1 MTREEFI
8 RKAIKAYFEGLTPTE
23 LKTATSKRPKY
34 TKKYFD
40 AVGEEHGIE
49 PAYQKKKEGK

>member
-1 MTREEFI
+1 MKREEFI

-23 LKTATSKRPKY
+23 LKATTSKRPKY

-40 AVGEEHGIE
+40 AVGEEYSIE
-49 PAYQKKKEGK
+49 PAYKKDKEEK

>member
-8 RKAIKAYFEGLTPTE
+8 RRAVKAYFEGLTPDE
-23 LKTATSKRPKY
+23 LKSAAGRRPKY

-40 AVGEEHGIE
+40 ALGEEVKTN
-49 PAYQKKKEGK
+49 ASRYD